1 MKSGKI
7 LQVKTLAQYYTLCG
21 LGKPRHPLMSIY
33 QFGDMPKLDFQEKT
47 RFTLG
52 FYVVTIKYNC
62 TCKAQ
67 YGQTSYDYDE
77 GVMGFFAPHQ
87 VMGIEKGFTM
97 PERGWCLNFHPDLL
111 LNYELAR
118 KIKEY
123 HFFHYEVA
131 EALILSED
139 EERDIEELFQKIM
152 KELSRPIDAFS
163 QDVLVAQLDLLLTY
177 CNRFYNRQF
186 ITRKPLNHQLLA
198 RFETLLADYFSETP
212 NREGLP
218 TVGYF
223 ADKLNISSKYFSD
236 MLKQLTGLTAQQH
249 IHEKLIQQAKERLS
263 ITTLSVSEIAYE
275 LGFEYAQ
282 SFSKLFKAK
291 TKQSPLA
298 FRQSLN

>member
-212 NREGLP
+212 NRAGLP

-223 ADKLNISSKYFSD
+223 ADQLNISSKYFSD